1 MKRVIPFL
9 NSIRANIVAFL
20 LFLAVWA
27 FASLW
32 FPAYVVPSPAAV
44 FRNVGAYLNADFAR
58 HLGATVARVAL
69 GFLIAATLGIPTAIA
84 AALLRKSAYLTT
96 LMSLFEVLPGMIV
109 GIIFLLMFGIGDG
122 VPVALVAF
130 LTLPAIAINT
140 SGAIAKKSQLLE
152 DYLHSIGGTR
162 RHVIRYIYL
171 PLLAPALQSNLT
183 MGVSLALKVVVL
195 GEFIGSQNGIGYLLN
210 VAKIYFNMPA
220 VFFYLTVILL
230 IMLLFQIAEQLLFA
244 LVFGKYF
251 YPE

>member
-1 MKRVIPFL
+1 MKRLFPFL
-9 NSIRANIVAFL
+9 TSIRANAVAFL

-32 FPAYVVPSPAAV
+32 FPPYVVPSPAAV
-44 FRNVGAYLNADFAR
+44 FWNSAAYLNADFMR
-58 HLGATVARVAL
+58 HL
-69 GFLIAATLGIPTAIA
+69 AATLYRVMIGFFAAAALGIPTAIA

-96 LMSLFEVLPGMIV
+96 LMSLFEVLPGTIV
-109 GIIFLLMFGIGDG
+109 GIIFLLVFGIGDG
-122 VPVALVAF
+122 VPIALVAF

-140 SGAIAKKSQLLE
+140 SGAIAKKNRLLE

-171 PLLAPALQSNLT
+171 PLLVPALQSNLT

-195 GEFIGSQNGIGYLLN
+195 GEFIGSQDGIGYLLN

-244 LVFGKYF
+244 LFWGKYF